1 MVVQFL
7 QKKLVFWPKFVV
19 FVILYLPRSCLVL
32 VACNKTNIPC
42 LFLLNYLGW
51 IIFDI
56 KQNGME
62 YLLVIT
68 TIIAIII
75 ILLLL
80 LVLLLSSISLLLFFF
95 FSHYLLLL
103 LLLQSYYFC
112 WGTTM
117 KMKLFACFVLS
128 LPFSLFIHIHIDR

>member
-19 FVILYLPRSCLVL
+19 LVILYLPRSCLVL

-80 LVLLLSSISLLLFFF
+80 LVLLLSSISLLLLFFF
-95 FSHYLLLL
+95 LTIYYYYYYYNPTIFVEGPQWKWNFLL
-103 LLLQSYYFC
+103 
-112 WGTTM
+112 
-117 KMKLFACFVLS
+117 VLCYPCH
-128 LPFSLFIHIHIDR
+128 LVFLYIYI